1 MTTNYVERLD
11 SALVRPGRVD
21 FRQFVGYATE
31 YQVER
36 MFRRFC
42 SAASDTEVA
51 DFVQRIFSF
60 TSERPEISR
69 AKLQGL
75 FLSFTNNPSA
85 VFYGIPSLSKDAAA
99 G

>member
-1 MTTNYVERLD
+1 MTTNYVDRLD

-31 YQVER
+31 FQVER

-42 SAASDTEVA
+42 PAASDTEVT
-51 DFVQRIFSF
+51 DFAQRIFSF
-60 TSERPEISR
+60 TSERPEISL

-75 FLSFTNNPSA
+75 FLSFKNNPSA
-85 VFYGIPSLSKDAAA
+85 VFDGIPSLFEEAVA